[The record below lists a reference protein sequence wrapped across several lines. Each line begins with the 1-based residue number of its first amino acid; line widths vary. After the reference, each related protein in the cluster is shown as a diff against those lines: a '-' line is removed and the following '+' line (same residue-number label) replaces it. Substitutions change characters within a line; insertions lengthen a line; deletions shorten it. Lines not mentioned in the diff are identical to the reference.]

1 MKQEMKNRRVESLGQ
16 ATLNSYNFKS
26 LRNRFDDA
34 DLYNKAESQD
44 QVHIILNL
52 INLKLKKQLELF

>member
-34 DLYNKAESQD
+34 DLYNKAG
-44 QVHIILNL
+44 IPGPGAYNL
-52 INLKLKKQLELF
+52 EFDKFKT

>member
-16 ATLNSYNFKS
+16 ATLNSCNFKS

-34 DLYNKAESQD
+34 DLYNKAG
-44 QVHIILNL
+44 IPGPGAYNL
-52 INLKLKKQLELF
+52 EFDKFKT